1 MIAVMFEVFGSS
13 CLQASQQ
20 LSRFWPSVGI
30 IVGFG
35 GAFWFFMQTLQFLPL
50 GMVYAMWSGLGIA
63 LITASGYFI
72 FGQKIDLPGFFG
84 MAMIVAGIIVIYS
97 FSKAAPH

>member
-1 MIAVMFEVFGSS
+1 MFEVFGSS

-20 LSRFWPSVGI
+20 LTRFWPSLGI
-30 IVGFG
+30 VVGFG

-50 GMVYAMWSGLGIA
+50 GIVYAMWSGLGIA
-63 LITASGYFI
+63 LITASGYFL
-72 FGQKIDLPGFFG
+72 FDQKIDLAGFLG
-84 MAMIVAGIIVIYS
+84 MALIVAGIIVIFT